1 MLQHKHSFGK
11 PPSLVA
17 ENEKKQLID
26 LLEEWIQGSSS
37 KLEVKRLE
45 ISELSENY
53 SRQLVSNSDN
63 SIEYQDLYEKL
74 RKYKSRDEK
83 GGLSS

>member
-1 MLQHKHSFGK
+1 M
-11 PPSLVA
+11 A